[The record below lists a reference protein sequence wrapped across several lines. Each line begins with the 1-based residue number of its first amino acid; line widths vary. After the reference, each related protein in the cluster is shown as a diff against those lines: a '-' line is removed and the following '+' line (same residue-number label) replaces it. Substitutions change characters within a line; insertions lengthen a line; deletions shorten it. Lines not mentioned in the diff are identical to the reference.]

1 MYERC
6 IQVTPVNG
14 FGEGQLYL
22 YLAIVFTVVVQHAT
36 TGGKEPK
43 QWLSCRDCLW
53 LQQYCPC

>member
-1 MYERC
+1 MYSSNAR
-6 IQVTPVNG
+6 QWVRRG
-14 FGEGQLYL
+14 S
-22 YLAIVFTVVVQHAT
+22 AILIPSDRDSLFTVVVQHAT